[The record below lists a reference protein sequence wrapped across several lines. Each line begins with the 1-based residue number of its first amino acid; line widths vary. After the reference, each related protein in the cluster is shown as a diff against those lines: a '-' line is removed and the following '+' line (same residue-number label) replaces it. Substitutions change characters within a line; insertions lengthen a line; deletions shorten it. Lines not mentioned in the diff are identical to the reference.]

1 MESKETLVEALTA
14 ILMKRKIV
22 NSDEARALKTQFYE
36 RSKEAFD
43 DFLLSEGLVSKTDL
57 LNALSEYYKVPAF
70 DVVGYFFDHFLVT
83 RFPKEL
89 LQQYL
94 MIPVEVEDE
103 EILIMVASDPNNED
117 MLPIIGDYVSYDV
130 QFMVGLRQDI
140 LDSINEFYDEAITV
154 VDEDVDLNEE
164 HEEERE
170 VHEIEEF
177 D

>member
-1 MESKETLVEALTA
+1 MESQQTFVEAITD
-14 ILMKRKIV
+14 ILIKNNVISHEEAQAMK
-22 NSDEARALKTQFYE
+22 AQFYD

-57 LNALSEYYKVPAF
+57 LNALSQYYKVAAF
-70 DVVGYFFDHFLVT
+70 DVIGYFFDHFLVT
-83 RFPKEL
+83 RFPKDL
-89 LQQYL
+89 LRQFAI
-94 MIPVEVEDE
+94 IPVEVEDE
-103 EILIMVASDPNNED
+103 NILIMVASHPDNED
-117 MLPIIGDYVSYDV
+117 MLPLIGDYVSYDV

-140 LDSINEFYDEAITV
+140 LDSIDEFYDEAITV
-154 VDEDVDLNEE
+154 VDEDTDLQEE